1 MSSIGTRTIV
11 STLLAAIALGV
22 VIVVVLLR
30 NSPTVVERELVVVSY
45 GGAWQNAQRKAFFEP
60 FAKKFNIRIREESW
74 SGDFGQLKAM
84 VESGKVAWD
93 AVDVEAYMVLRG
105 AAQNLLEKLDYSKIP
120 KNELLPEAVHDFGV
134 ATCFWSTVL
143 AFNTQ
148 SYPVGHQP
156 IGWQQFWDVK
166 NFSGQRALRK
176 DPVANLEIALLAD
189 GVPKEKLYPLDV
201 DRAFRSL
208 DRIKSNIRVW
218 WQAGEQPA
226 QLLGSGEVVLSSAWN
241 GRIFDAAKAGKPVA
255 SEWDGGMVS
264 SDWWII
270 PRGSRN
276 RDLAQQFIAFASSAE
291 AQAEFPKYI
300 PYGPVN
306 KKAIALLAPELLK
319 DIPTAPANLEKQA
332 FIDNQWWEQNE
343 AAVLERWNTWLL
355 Q

>member
-1 MSSIGTRTIV
+1 M
-11 STLLAAIALGV
+11 
-22 VIVVVLLR
+22 
-30 NSPTVVERELVVVSY
+30 
-45 GGAWQNAQRKAFFEP
+45 
-60 FAKKFNIRIREESW
+60 
-74 SGDFGQLKAM
+74 
-84 VESGKVAWD
+84 
-93 AVDVEAYMVLRG
+93 
-105 AAQNLLEKLDYSKIP
+105 
-120 KNELLPEAVHDFGV
+120 
-134 ATCFWSTVL
+134 
-143 AFNTQ
+143 
-148 SYPVGHQP
+148 
-156 IGWQQFWDVK
+156 
-166 NFSGQRALRK
+166 
-176 DPVANLEIALLAD
+176 
-189 GVPKEKLYPLDV
+189 
-201 DRAFRSL
+201 
-208 DRIKSNIRVW
+208 
-218 WQAGEQPA
+218 
-226 QLLGSGEVVLSSAWN
+226 LSSAWN

-255 SEWDGGMVS
+255 SEWDGGIVS